1 MKKKEQWSSGFGFIM
16 AAAGSAIGLGNLWKF
31 PYITGTNGG
40 GLFLLIYVIF
50 LVLLG
55 IPILLAETAI
65 GRHAGLNAVD
75 SCSKIK
81 KGWGFVGG
89 IGILGAFMVLSAY
102 NVVGGWVI
110 KYILNSIKGAELN
123 ADSFTAYTAQTFEPV
138 LWTFIF
144 SAVTAAIVLKG
155 VSGGIEKVS
164 SVLLPVLLFFLIGLM
179 IYSLTLP
186 DAIEGVKYFLVPD
199 FSNINSVGDIA
210 HIALN
215 AMGQVFFSLSLG
227 MGTLITYGSYLDKS
241 SDLTS
246 NTITIVIL
254 DTLVALISGLVIIPS
269 VFSFGLEVTS
279 GPGLIFST
287 LPQVFAQ
294 MSGGRYAAA
303 LFFILVFFAAV
314 TSAISLLEVI
324 TSWFEAK
331 TGLSRTASAIICA
344 AGTFAV
350 SCIASLSFGALSDLT
365 IGGMVFFDLINYLA
379 DKIIMPLGGI
389 FICILVGYLWGIKP
403 ASEEI
408 SNGGRLKFRF
418 RPVFAAAI
426 KYVAPALI
434 IIIFISSLFSSL

>member
-31 PYITGTNGG
+31 PYVTGTNGG
-40 GLFLLIYVIF
+40 GLFLFIYVIF

-55 IPILLAETAI
+55 IPILLAETAV
-65 GRHAGLNAVD
+65 GRYAGMNAVD
-75 SCSKIK
+75 SCSRIK

-89 IGILGAFMVLSAY
+89 IGILGAFTVLSGY

-110 KYILNSIKGAELN
+110 KYILNSISGNN
-123 ADSFTAYTAQTFEPV
+123 AVVFTEYTAQTYEPLV
-138 LWTFIF
+138 WTLVF

-186 DAIEGVKYFLVPD
+186 NAIEGVKYLLIPD
-199 FSNINSVGDIA
+199 FSGIKSLGDIA
-210 HIALN
+210 VIALN

-241 SDLTS
+241 SNLTA
-246 NTITIVIL
+246 NTVTIVIL
-254 DTLVALISGLVIIPS
+254 DTLVALISGLVIIPA
-269 VFSFGLEVTS
+269 VFSFGMEVTE

-287 LPQVFAQ
+287 LPHVFSQ
-294 MSGGRYAAA
+294 MNGGRYASA
-303 LFFILVFFAAV
+303 LFFILVFFAAI
-314 TSAISLLEVI
+314 TSAISLLEVV

-331 TGLSRTASAIICA
+331 TGLSRGLSAVICA
-344 AGTFAV
+344 AAAFAI
-350 SCIASLSFGALSDLT
+350 SCVASLSFGALSGVT
-365 IGGMVFFDLINYLA
+365 VGEMIFFDVINYAA
-379 DKIIMPLGGI
+379 DKIIMPVGGL

-403 ASEEI
+403 ASDEI
-408 SNGGRLKFRF
+408 SNGGKLKFRF
-418 RPVFAAAI
+418 RPVFSAAI
-426 KYVAPALI
+426 KYIAPALI
-434 IIIFISSLFSSL
+434 IIIFISSIFSSI

>member
-31 PYITGTNGG
+31 PYVTGTNGG

-50 LVLLG
+50 LILLG
-55 IPILLAETAI
+55 IPILLAETAV
-65 GRHAGLNAVD
+65 GRYAGMNAVD
-75 SCSKIK
+75 SCSKIR

-89 IGILGAFMVLSAY
+89 IGILGAFTVLSGY

-110 KYILNSIKGAELN
+110 KYILNSISGNN
-123 ADSFTAYTAQTFEPV
+123 AVVFTEYTSQTYEPLV
-138 LWTFIF
+138 WTLVF

-164 SVLLPVLLFFLIGLM
+164 SVLLPILLFFLIGLM

-186 DAIEGVKYFLVPD
+186 DAIEGVKYFLIPN
-199 FSNINSVGDIA
+199 FSEINTIGDIA
-210 HIALN
+210 VIALN

-246 NTITIVIL
+246 NTVTIVIL
-254 DTLVALISGLVIIPS
+254 DTLVALISGLVIIPA
-269 VFSFGLEVTS
+269 VFSFGMEITA

-287 LPQVFAQ
+287 LPQVFSQ

-303 LFFILVFFAAV
+303 LFFILVFFAAI
-314 TSAISLLEVI
+314 TSAISLLEVV

-331 TGLSRTASAIICA
+331 TGLSRGLSAVICA
-344 AGTFAV
+344 AAAFIF
-350 SCIASLSFGALSDLT
+350 SCIASLSFGVLSGFT
-365 IGGMVFFDLINYLA
+365 VGEMIFFDMINYAA
-379 DKIIMPLGGI
+379 DKIIMPIGGL

-403 ASEEI
+403 ASDEI
-408 SNGGRLKFRF
+408 SNGGKLKFRF
-418 RPVFAAAI
+418 RPIFAAAI
-426 KYVAPALI
+426 KYIAPALI
-434 IIIFISSLFSSL
+434 VIIFISSMFFSI